1 MRRILVLLPLAPLL
15 VLAGTSSAG
24 AVSPGPINLPA
35 VQLVA
40 QNACTGKAVPGLS
53 ATLSPTSGEVS
64 PGPTQRAGLTHRW
77 KTVAPG
83 TYALILSA
91 PGMVGIG
98 GAGTSPISVEVS
110 PGPSQLV
117 ANSFFQQG
125 QIVSVAMVPTTIPP
139 SPCFD
144 LSAPT
149 LPEMSGVVFDGKTRA
164 PLASP
169 GPISLSVPGEVS
181 PGPISYPGGAFVF
194 PAGAVAPGSG
204 TLSVSAPGYLPLGN
218 AAGGGVPVTCQPGPQ
233 QLPGGDSFSEGQ
245 AVVVGLAPG

>member
-1 MRRILVLLPLAPLL
+1 VEA
-15 VLAGTSSAG
+15 A
-24 AVSPGPINLPA
+24 SPGPINLPA

-40 QNACTGKAVPGLS
+40 QNACTGKAVPGLT
-53 ATLSPTSGEVS
+53 ATLSPTSGEIN
-64 PGPTQRAGLTHRW
+64 PGPSQRAGLTHRW
-77 KTVAPG
+77 KTLAAG
-83 TYALILSA
+83 TYGLTLSA
-91 PGMVGIG
+91 PGFVGIG
-98 GAGTSPISVEVS
+98 GAGITVEKQ
-110 PGPSQLV
+110 PGPAGLV
-117 ANSFFQQG
+117 ADSFFQQG
-125 QIVSVAMVPTTIPP
+125 QIVSVAMVPTTFPP

-149 LPEMSGVVFDGKTRA
+149 LPEMSGVVFDGKTRI

-181 PGPISYPGGAFVF
+181 PGPINYPGGAFVF
-194 PAGAVAPGSG
+194 PAGAVAPGPG

-218 AAGGGVPVTCQPGPQ
+218 AAGGGVAVTVNPGPS